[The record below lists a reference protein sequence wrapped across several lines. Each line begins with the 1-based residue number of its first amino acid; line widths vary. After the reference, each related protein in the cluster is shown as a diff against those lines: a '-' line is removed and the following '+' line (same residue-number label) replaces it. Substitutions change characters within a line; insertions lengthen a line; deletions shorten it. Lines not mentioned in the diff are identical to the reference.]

1 MKRVPAPALGA
12 IGAGLL
18 LLLVS
23 VACSKGTARDPVSAA
38 TDDSGG
44 RITYVALG
52 SRETSGLGRRAV
64 RDVWPQLLY
73 RESLPRRAVFVNLA
87 RDQATVTRA
96 LDDQLPITRSLDPTI
111 VTLWFGTADAFAAT
125 PPDRFAADL
134 ERLVRSVSSSGARV
148 IVILG
153 PPPEDGHVDT
163 APYTAAAA
171 EVARRAR
178 LDVVD
183 LRTAD
188 VTGEEAQAG
197 VAAAV
202 AEVLGPVR

>member
-1 MKRVPAPALGA
+1 M
-12 IGAGLL
+12 
-18 LLLVS
+18 
-23 VACSKGTARDPVSAA
+23 
-38 TDDSGG
+38 
-44 RITYVALG
+44 
-52 SRETSGLGRRAV
+52 
-64 RDVWPQLLY
+64 
-73 RESLPRRAVFVNLA
+73 
-87 RDQATVTRA
+87 
-96 LDDQLPITRSLDPTI
+96 
-111 VTLWFGTADAFAAT
+111 
-125 PPDRFAADL
+125 
-134 ERLVRSVSSSGARV
+134 SSSGARV

-153 PPPEDGHVDT
+153 PPPEDGDVDT